1 MFLKEFPSLFL
12 LMSMFCLMKCHF
24 IFHTFNYIGELWLA
38 CYWMSHAVWRNTTP
52 PLRGYTVAI
61 LASRSKV
68 LSGKVIEFTTFKLY
82 GWFIVTFLL
91 FCIGNSYSNAFCRK
105 VVLNNPV
112 EFTGNYLRQS
122 LVFVNLQTCIL
133 KRFWK
138 GLWHVFLCDFC
149 K

>member
-1 MFLKEFPSLFL
+1 MNFLRC
-12 LMSMFCLMKCHF
+12 FCLWACFVWWSVILFF
-24 IFHTFNYIGELWLA
+24 IHLNYIGELWLA

-138 GLWHVFLCDFC
+138 GLWHVFPCDFC